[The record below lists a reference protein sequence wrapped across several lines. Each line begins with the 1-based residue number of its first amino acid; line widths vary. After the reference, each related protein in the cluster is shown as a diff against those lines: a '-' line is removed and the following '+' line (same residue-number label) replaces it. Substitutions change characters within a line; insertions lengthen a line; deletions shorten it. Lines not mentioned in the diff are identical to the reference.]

1 MEHDNAN
8 AAYNVALNTYNA
20 AVNAN
25 SQAQNSLQQDTDSLT
40 ATETSCQ
47 QPVHAPN
54 CPQLIDAAKE
64 KVVEAQGT
72 LTRTTSV
79 MADAKTKS
87 DTASDE
93 LDTATDNLN
102 NAIANK
108 QKEVKDLQQT
118 INDAIASKNS
128 AVENYA
134 EVAAEC
140 N

>member
-1 MEHDNAN
+1 M
-8 AAYNVALNTYNA
+8 
-20 AVNAN
+20 
-25 SQAQNSLQQDTDSLT
+25 TDRS
-40 ATETSCQ
+40 
-47 QPVHAPN
+47 
-54 CPQLIDAAKE
+54 AKE

-108 QKEVKDLQQT
+108 QKEVKARPVPARPSQCCRMGLLHHRHRLGACNT
-118 INDAIASKNS
+118 I
-128 AVENYA
+128 E
-134 EVAAEC
+134 
-140 N
+140 